1 MSFLKNKVV
10 ITLIVIVAAVLTL
23 AGISQATG
31 GNTGPVGYAA
41 RIVFAPVQRVIAAVG
56 SSVSGAVGFVWEMH
70 GYKEANEQL
79 VQEMNELR
87 KENRSIADYKAEN
100 ERLRELLDLK
110 EQHTEFDTVSA
121 SVIAYGTNNWGDYVE
136 INRGTAAG
144 LVIDCVVMTPSG
156 VVGRITEI
164 GPNWAKV
171 STILNSDHAVGAKVT
186 RTGDVAI
193 VEGDVL
199 LAKDGYCKMSFLSK
213 DASLVTGDIL
223 ETSGLGGIYPAGLSV
238 GKIRE
243 IQSDSSGAMQYA
255 VIEPF
260 CDFNDLHEVLVI
272 RG

>member
-10 ITLIVIVAAVLTL
+10 ITLIIILAAVLAL
-23 AGISQATG
+23 AGVAGLTG
-31 GNTGPVGYAA
+31 GSASPVAHA
-41 RIVFAPVQRVIAAVG
+41 VRLVFSPVQRAVSAVG

-70 GYKEANEQL
+70 GYKEENERL
-79 VQEMNELR
+79 VLEMNELR
-87 KENRSIADYKAEN
+87 KENRSVADYKTEN
-100 ERLRELLDLK
+100 ERLKELLDLK
-110 EQHTEFDTVSA
+110 EQHPEFNTTA
-121 SVIAYGTNNWGDYVE
+121 ANVISYGTNNWGDYAE
-136 INRGTAAG
+136 INRGTAVG
-144 LVIDCVVMTPSG
+144 LSLDSVVVTAAG

-171 STILNSDHAVGAKVT
+171 STIINSDHAVGAKVT

-223 ETSGLGGIYPAGLSV
+223 ETSGLGGVYPAGLSI

-243 IQSDSSGAMQYA
+243 IMSDSSGAMQYA
-255 VIEPF
+255 VVEPF
-260 CDFNDLHEVLVI
+260 CDFDNLHEVLVI
-272 RG
+272 K